1 MNRTRP
7 GAALTR
13 GTALLMAVVS
23 GVSVANLYYCQPLLS
38 DMARSFH
45 STAAQA
51 GIVATCTQIGYA
63 MGMLLF
69 APLGDTRDRRQLIVT
84 MLICTAVAL
93 VSAALSRSML
103 WLQLAS
109 LAIGTA
115 TIVPQLVV
123 PFAAHLASPGER
135 GRAVGTVMSGV
146 LIGILLTRTFSGFI
160 GGTFGWRVIFWIGA
174 VLMALLAVM
183 VRTLLPSSQPG
194 MSARYHELLSSL
206 PSLIREQPQ
215 LRAAMLTGSLL
226 FLAFSAFW
234 TTLVFQLGRAPLHYG
249 SKVAGMFGLVG
260 AASASAAPIVGRVAD
275 RRGPRHT
282 LGIALLLAASSFV
295 ALYATG
301 SHLWGLAI
309 GVVLL
314 DVGVQ
319 AGHVSNQTR
328 IFALKPEA
336 QNRLNTI
343 YMVTYFFGGS
353 LGSLLGVFAW
363 HRWQWSGVCLV
374 GFAALIVAL
383 AYHSFVAEKAHI
395 GNELASASAR

>member
-1 MNRTRP
+1 
-7 GAALTR
+7 
-13 GTALLMAVVS
+13 
-23 GVSVANLYYCQPLLS
+23 
-38 DMARSFH
+38 
-45 STAAQA
+45 
-51 GIVATCTQIGYA
+51 
-63 MGMLLF
+63 
-69 APLGDTRDRRQLIVT
+69 
-84 MLICTAVAL
+84 
-93 VSAALSRSML
+93 
-103 WLQLAS
+103 
-109 LAIGTA
+109 
-115 TIVPQLVV
+115 
-123 PFAAHLASPGER
+123 
-135 GRAVGTVMSGV
+135 
-146 LIGILLTRTFSGFI
+146 
-160 GGTFGWRVIFWIGA
+160 
-174 VLMALLAVM
+174 
-183 VRTLLPSSQPG
+183 
-194 MSARYHELLSSL
+194 
-206 PSLIREQPQ
+206 
-215 LRAAMLTGSLL
+215 
-226 FLAFSAFW
+226 
-234 TTLVFQLGRAPLHYG
+234 GRAPLHYG
-249 SKVAGMFGLVG
+249 SKVAGMIGLVG

-295 ALYATG
+295 ALYAMG

-374 GFAALIVAL
+374 GFAGLIVAL

-395 GNELASASAR
+395 GNELVSASAQ